1 MTENTKAVDALAEC
15 NNAGHQDYLATAR
28 KALEHDRARP
38 RRWELRISPQKI
50 DIIDKTDIINV
61 TKADDHVDPID
72 KTDAVNVNKT
82 ADPVD
87 PDGPVDLLQPYSEPA
102 PDESPMGDGDTAER
116 AAIQEFDGESS

>member
-1 MTENTKAVDALAEC
+1 MTESTKALDALTGC
-15 NNAGHQDYLATAR
+15 INAGHQAYLAAAR

-82 ADPVD
+82 GDPVEH
-87 PDGPVDLLQPYSEPA
+87 VDLLQPYSEPA

>member
-1 MTENTKAVDALAEC
+1 MTESTKALDALTGC
-15 NNAGHQDYLATAR
+15 INAGHQACLAAAR

-72 KTDAVNVNKT
+72 KTDAVNVNKPPILSIPT
-82 ADPVD
+82 V
-87 PDGPVDLLQPYSEPA
+87 LSIFCSHIL
-102 PDESPMGDGDTAER
+102 SPSRTSCPWATVTPLSGQRSGNSMER
-116 AAIQEFDGESS
+116 